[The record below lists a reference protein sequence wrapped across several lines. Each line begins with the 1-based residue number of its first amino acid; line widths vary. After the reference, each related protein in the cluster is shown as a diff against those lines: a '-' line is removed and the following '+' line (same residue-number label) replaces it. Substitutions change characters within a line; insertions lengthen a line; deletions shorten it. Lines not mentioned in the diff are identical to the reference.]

1 MGSEDAVFDCK
12 DHLLNLEEEFLQ
24 DVIDRLAM
32 EEYLKPKS
40 RQENSDSGKKGNS
53 QGFQVK
59 GAP

>member
-1 MGSEDAVFDCK
+1 MGAEDAVLDCK

-40 RQENSDSGKKGNS
+40 RQENRDSGKKGNS

-59 GAP
+59 GEP